1 MALRWRV
8 SNVVAEVMQRVVP
21 LGGGRLSIMS
31 CKWPVNGRWAARLQS
46 RESVT
51 FREEK
56 VDDAGKDDEC
66 AVGGLDGVVEIDDG
80 SRARLATD
88 GSHDLIGRDGR
99 IVITCQHIPIDELI
113 ALLMERKTLTKRR
126 LAVRRTE

>member
-1 MALRWRV
+1 MGE
-8 SNVVAEVMQRVVP
+8 EV
-21 LGGGRLSIMS
+21 
-31 CKWPVNGRWAARLQS
+31 
-46 RESVT
+46 
-51 FREEK
+51 
-56 VDDAGKDDEC
+56 VDDAGKDDEG

-99 IVITCQHIPIDELI
+99 IVITRQHIPIDELI
-113 ALLMERKTLTKRR
+113 ALLMERKTLTNRR